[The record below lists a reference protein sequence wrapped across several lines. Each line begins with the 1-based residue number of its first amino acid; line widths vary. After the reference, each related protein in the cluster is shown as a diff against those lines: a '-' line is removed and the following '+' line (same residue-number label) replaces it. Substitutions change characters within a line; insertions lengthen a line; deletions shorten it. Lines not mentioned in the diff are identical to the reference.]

1 MTQPSSS
8 RGKRAQPPGTTA
20 SRGVVLVVGALFIG
34 LLLLWKGGIS
44 EKVVSA
50 GDTVPTTTKAQAGN
64 KATTTTAA
72 LVVTSVPPASL
83 KVLVVNGSTI
93 KGLAAKTKSDFVAK
107 GYGAVST
114 GDATQQVTTTLVYFI
129 TGFEG
134 DAKALATA
142 MGLPPARVTLMPQ
155 TPPVKSLGANQV
167 LVVLG
172 PDAPTATATPTT
184 PTAPPATSAAT
195 TVKK

>member
-8 RGKRAQPPGTTA
+8 RGSRTQPPGTTA
-20 SRGVVLVVGALFIG
+20 SRGVVLVVGALFVG
-34 LLLLWKGGIS
+34 LLLLWKGGSS

-50 GDTVPTTTKAQAGN
+50 ADSAPTTTKSQGGN
-64 KATTTTAA
+64 KSTTSTTPP
-72 LVVTSVPPASL
+72 VVTSVPAAAL
-83 KVLVVNGSTI
+83 KVLVVNGSTV
-93 KGLAAKTKSDFVAK
+93 KGLAAKTKTDLVAK

-114 GDATQQVTTTLVYFI
+114 GDATQQVTTTLIYFT

-172 PDAPTATATPTT
+172 PDAPTAAAT
-184 PTAPPATSAAT
+184 PTAPPATSAPT